1 MYDIVFTVF
10 IVFVW
15 QITRESICAA
25 FRKIRA
31 PKPEPLCRN
40 CFYAHMQ
47 YAANARRAI
56 SCTYGGAVRP
66 MRLDV
71 LYCTDYR
78 TRTLPIRTVA
88 VGFVREIAPAE

>member
-31 PKPEPLCRN
+31 PKPEPL
-40 CFYAHMQ
+40 
-47 YAANARRAI
+47 
-56 SCTYGGAVRP
+56 
-66 MRLDV
+66 
-71 LYCTDYR
+71 
-78 TRTLPIRTVA
+78 
-88 VGFVREIAPAE
+88 